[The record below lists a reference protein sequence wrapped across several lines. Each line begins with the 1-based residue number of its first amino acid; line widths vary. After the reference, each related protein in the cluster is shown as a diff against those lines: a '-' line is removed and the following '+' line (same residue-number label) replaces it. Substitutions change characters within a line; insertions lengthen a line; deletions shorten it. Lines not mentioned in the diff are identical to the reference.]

1 MRNLKIHGI
10 YQHFKG
16 DYYIVEAV
24 ARHSETDEELVIY
37 RQLYGDGDLYAR
49 PKEMFLSEVDHEKYP
64 DVKRKYRFTLRRIK
78 SVRKDR

>member
-64 DVKRKYRFTLRRIK
+64 EVKMKYRFTLKRIR
-78 SVRKDR
+78 SVKE